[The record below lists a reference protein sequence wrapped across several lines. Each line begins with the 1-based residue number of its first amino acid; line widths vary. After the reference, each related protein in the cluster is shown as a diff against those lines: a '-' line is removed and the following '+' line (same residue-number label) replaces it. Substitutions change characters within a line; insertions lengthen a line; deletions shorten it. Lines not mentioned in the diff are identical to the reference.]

1 MNTKHKLV
9 LDPEP
14 NKPKLNILCI
24 DITYFGKTTQ
34 FTLCTGAV
42 FIFFLLYGYMQELI
56 FTIDGFKPYGWFLT
70 LVQFFYYSLFGFIE
84 IGARK
89 MTSRK

>member
-1 MNTKHKLV
+1 MNLKYSPV

-14 NKPKLNILCI
+14 EKPKLSILCI

-34 FTLCTGAV
+34 FVLCTGAV

-70 LVQFFYYSLFGFIE
+70 LVQFSYYSIFGFIE
-84 IGARK
+84 ISARRV
-89 MTSRK
+89 TSRK

>member
-1 MNTKHKLV
+1 MSTKHKLM
-9 LDPEP
+9 LDPELII
-14 NKPKLNILCI
+14 PKLNILCI

-34 FTLCTGAV
+34 FVLCTAAV

-56 FTIDGFKPYGWFLT
+56 FTIDGFKTFGWFLT
-70 LVQFFYYSLFGFIE
+70 LVQFFYYSIFGFIE
-84 IGARK
+84 ISIRN

>member
-1 MNTKHKLV
+1 MSSKYKPV

-14 NKPKLNILCI
+14 TKPKLNVLCI
-24 DITYFGKTTQ
+24 DITHFGKTTQ
-34 FTLCTGAV
+34 FILCTGAV

-56 FTIDGFKPYGWFLT
+56 FTIDGFKPFGWFLT
-70 LVQFFYYSLFGFIE
+70 LVQFFYYSIFGFIE
-84 IGARK
+84 ITARN